1 MPRLW
6 TTTIETHRHE
16 VRAAVVQATGQLVA
30 ERGLKGVSMSA
41 IAQLAGIGRATLYR
55 YYPDVDA
62 ILNAWHEDQVTGHV
76 ERLLAI
82 SEQAGPAIERLRRV
96 LAAYAESRQHSSHED
111 AADLVA
117 SLHASQTV
125 HHHLEQ
131 LTRVVEGLIE
141 TAARDGDARGDVPP
155 AELATFALAA
165 MSSAAH
171 SKSKNAIS
179 RLLAVTFDALSP
191 RATRA

>member
-1 MPRLW
+1 
-6 TTTIETHRHE
+6 
-16 VRAAVVQATGQLVA
+16 VQATGQLVA